1 MSILVVGSVALD
13 TVETPSG
20 RVEDALGGAAVYFSM
35 AARHFAEV
43 NIVGCVGSDFP
54 QEHIEMLDK
63 AGINLRGLV
72 KEEGRTFRWAG
83 KYFDELNRR
92 ETLLT
97 ELGVFENFRPKIPDG
112 WEDTDHVFL
121 ANIDP
126 ELQLSVLDQVKKP
139 RVAACDTMNF
149 WIEGKPEALRELLE
163 RVDVVVIN
171 DEEAKMLS
179 GRASLPAAARSIR
192 GMGPRWVVIKQGEY
206 GAVMFSDHGF
216 FSAPALLLEEVR
228 DPTGAGDTF
237 AGGFM
242 GALAKSPKLDDEA
255 FRRAIIVGSVLASFA
270 VEDFSLTRLA
280 TVTKEEVRGRYKTF
294 EELASIPEYFPA
306 KNET

>member
-1 MSILVVGSVALD
+1 LSILVVGSVALD

-20 RVEDALGGAAVYFSM
+20 KVEDALGGAATYFSM

-43 NIVGCVGSDFP
+43 RMVATVGTDFP
-54 QEHIEMLDK
+54 EEHIEMLDD
-63 AGINLRGLV
+63 AGVDLRGLAR
-72 KEEGRTFRWAG
+72 EEGRTFRWAG

-97 ELGVFENFRPKIPDG
+97 ELGVFENFKPKIPED
-112 WEDTDHVFL
+112 WEDTDLVFL

-139 RVAACDTMNF
+139 RVVACDTMDF
-149 WIEGKPEALRELLE
+149 WIEGKPDALRALLK
-163 RVDVVVIN
+163 RTDVVVIN
-171 DEEAKMLS
+171 DDEAKMLS
-179 GRASLPAAARSIR
+179 GHLSLPAAARFIR
-192 GMGPRWVVIKQGEY
+192 GMGPKWVVIKQGEY
-206 GAVMFSDHGF
+206 GALMFSDHGF
-216 FSAPALLLEEVR
+216 FSAPALLLEDVR

-242 GALAKSPKLDDEA
+242 GALARSPQLNDEA

-270 VEDFSLTRLA
+270 VEDFSLSRLA
-280 TVTKEEVRGRYKTF
+280 TVTTEEVWGRYKTF
-294 EELASIPEYFPA
+294 EELARIPSCKEIGG
-306 KNET
+306 